1 MVAIGITAQATTDTA
16 AGTDIR
22 LEDITRV
29 AGADP
34 RSCSVLRRIW
44 PGIRLRVRLLVDS
57 HLLKASRGRTH
68 EKVSRRVSG
77 DKSEEDC
84 RHDN

>member
-44 PGIRLRVRLLVDS
+44 PVIRLLVDS